1 MKPDTV
7 TPTDLVGIGFAEEI
21 AVALEQ
27 RFLATHAETGAGSPR
42 DLTLVYAAGQGDGK
56 SRGPGPMSRR
66 RAEKEKRT
74 SRPGQEKQSVLAMPE
89 WAKVRRSLTM
99 EGLFQPMHLFF
110 ILLIVLV
117 IFGPGKL
124 PDLGRGLGK
133 GIREFKD
140 ALRGGVEGD
149 SGKKA

>member
-1 MKPDTV
+1 
-7 TPTDLVGIGFAEEI
+7 
-21 AVALEQ
+21 
-27 RFLATHAETGAGSPR
+27 
-42 DLTLVYAAGQGDGK
+42 
-56 SRGPGPMSRR
+56 
-66 RAEKEKRT
+66 
-74 SRPGQEKQSVLAMPE
+74 
-89 WAKVRRSLTM
+89 M

-124 PDLGRGLGK
+124 PDLGRGLGE
-133 GIREFKD
+133 GSREVKD